1 MATPADA
8 ALMMQLGSDGVF
20 VGSGIFKGSNQAE
33 RARAI
38 VQAVAHYEDP
48 AKLAEV
54 STNLGEAMVGLTI
67 SDDMPGG
74 KMSGRG
80 W

>member
-1 MATPADA
+1 
-8 ALMMQLGSDGVF
+8 MMQLGSDGVF
-20 VGSGIFKGSNQAE
+20 VGSGIFKGENQAE

-38 VQAVAHYEDP
+38 VAATAHYDDP

-54 STNLGEAMVGLTI
+54 STGLGQAMVGI
-67 SDDMPGG
+67 NCDKDMMGG
-74 KMSGRG
+74 QMSKRG

>member
-1 MATPADA
+1 
-8 ALMMQLGSDGVF
+8 MMQLGSDGVF
-20 VGSGIFKGSNQAE
+20 VGSGIFKGENQAE

-38 VQAVAHYEDP
+38 VAATAHYDDP
-48 AKLAEV
+48 AKLAQV

-67 SDDMPGG
+67 TDDMKGG
-74 KMSGRG
+74 KMAGRG